1 MNSAISFD
9 KCLAFINC
17 QMQAAERPPDAKP
30 ACPPKLAV
38 TLSRQTGS
46 GALLVA
52 ERLAQLLQGLIP
64 TEGCVWTVFDRNLVE
79 KVLEDHRLPKQL
91 AQFMPEDRV
100 SQFSDMVQELLGLHP
115 PSWTL
120 VSQTTETILK
130 LAELGNVI
138 LVGRGAHVIT
148 GKLNHVFHVRLIG
161 SLEKRAQR
169 VEGCLRLDR
178 QAALAFIERE
188 DRGRERYLRIHFQ
201 ANIDDPLLYH
211 LIINTDRLT
220 CDEAAQVIADAVLR
234 RRERADMESA

>member
-1 MNSAISFD
+1 MNPAISFD

-17 QMQAAERPPDAKP
+17 QMQPPEHPPGRKP
-30 ACPPKLAV
+30 GPPPKLAV

-52 ERLAQLLQGLIP
+52 ERLAQLLQERAP
-64 TEGCVWTVFDRNLVE
+64 AQGCAWTVFDRNLVE

-100 SQFSDMVQELLGLHP
+100 SQFADMMQELLGLHP

-148 GKLNHVFHVRLIG
+148 SKLSHVFHARLIG
-161 SLEKRAQR
+161 SLEKRAER
-169 VEGCLRLDR
+169 VQEHLHLDR
-178 QAALAFIERE
+178 EAALAFIEKE
-188 DRGRERYLRIHFQ
+188 DRGRERYLRVHFQ
-201 ANIDDPLLYH
+201 ADINDPLLYH
-211 LIINTDRLT
+211 LIVNTDRMT
-220 CDEAAQVIADAVLR
+220 CDDAAQLIAEAALR
-234 RRERADMESA
+234 HRERGE